1 MMDQMKSKDRA
12 YLRSEAQTLS
22 PVVYVGKNGLTD
34 SVVAALDEA
43 LDAHELVKVRFQ
55 AAKDET
61 RPISETLAEKT
72 ASTLVATTG
81 FTAVFYRRNPD
92 PEKRKYYF

>member
-1 MMDQMKSKDRA
+1 MDQMKSKDRA

-34 SVVAALDEA
+34 SVAAALDEA

-61 RPISETLAEKT
+61 RPISEALAEKT
-72 ASTLVATTG
+72 ASTLVATMG

>member
-1 MMDQMKSKDRA
+1 MISLSSKDRA
-12 YLRSEAQTLS
+12 YLRSEAQELS
-22 PVVYVGKNGLTD
+22 PVVYIGKNGLTD
-34 SVVAALDEA
+34 SVAAALDEA
-43 LDAHELVKVRFQ
+43 LSAHELVKVRFQ
-55 AAKDET
+55 ASKDET

-72 ASTLVATTG
+72 ESTLVATTG

>member
-1 MMDQMKSKDRA
+1 MITLSSKDRA
-12 YLRSEAQTLS
+12 YLRSEAQELS
-22 PVVYVGKNGLTD
+22 PVVYIGKNGLTD

-43 LDAHELVKVRFQ
+43 LSAHELVKVRFQ
-55 AAKDET
+55 ASKDET

-72 ASTLVATTG
+72 ESTLVATTG